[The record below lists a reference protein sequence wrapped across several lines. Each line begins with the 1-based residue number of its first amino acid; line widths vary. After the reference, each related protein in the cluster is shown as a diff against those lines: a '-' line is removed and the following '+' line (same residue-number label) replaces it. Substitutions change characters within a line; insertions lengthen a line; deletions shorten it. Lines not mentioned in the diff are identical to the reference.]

1 MQFPTFNYNP
11 SQMLLPEK
19 LAQISLMLQNN
30 YTTLA
35 RLEEVPHLLIQRIN
49 SLADLNIKIKKELAM
64 EESIQPRSTP
74 MIESTAPEER
84 LIEKIFMKKDY
95 SYYLILTSP
104 LKLPLFKDRNFNL
117 QVGLFDKEH
126 RPASNCTNITYT
138 ANSIPLQIALYSCSE
153 KPEHIESNKQGNDIF
168 KGNTSV
174 DLACGSACFQKLSIR
189 EVFSFIYSGYQQ
201 VLKRIS

>member
-64 EESIQPRSTP
+64 EEPIQPRSTP

-117 QVGLFDKEH
+117 
-126 RPASNCTNITYT
+126 
-138 ANSIPLQIALYSCSE
+138 
-153 KPEHIESNKQGNDIF
+153 
-168 KGNTSV
+168 
-174 DLACGSACFQKLSIR
+174 
-189 EVFSFIYSGYQQ
+189 YSGEIIPVRRRDLIIYC
-201 VLKRIS
+201 L